1 MPSDISSWPAAD
13 FQSCRCNSC
22 SLSNSEITN
31 WIVSARLDFPI
42 KMIMSSKGGSLNKQ
56 IPSAKMPFPKK
67 QLHKNL
73 LPLKPVE
80 ITDAEREMFRRED
93 YVELEYFQCD
103 LIRRRK
109 RKTPE
114 QLKRLAEHDAEH
126 KLIHRDPTKAMRKA
140 HQSLDLGSSLL
151 LKLIRFGKLT
161 HRFEPTEQGKAAGI
175 KAESHSDAFMC
186 LASRIS
192 YLNSQLIRL
201 AEDNAPGA
209 CRSLWFQAKALTEGF
224 VRLATVHP
232 EEFREV
238 AEDSLTMPSLR
249 ARSSKFTADADT
261 IIAAIHLAEKHPTPN
276 VWDNKSRVGA
286 LCHLVVVSIIEKIR
300 FERRQY
306 EWEKEHLRL
315 AKKFHEEEY
324 RDATVEDVLRS
335 RWHPKVVRTFS
346 RLLPYRHGEMTQPH
360 GGKAGCCLWLKKIF
374 TTCPRIHLAI
384 RHFGRN

>member
-1 MPSDISSWPAAD
+1 
-13 FQSCRCNSC
+13 
-22 SLSNSEITN
+22 
-31 WIVSARLDFPI
+31 
-42 KMIMSSKGGSLNKQ
+42 
-56 IPSAKMPFPKK
+56 
-67 QLHKNL
+67 
-73 LPLKPVE
+73 
-80 ITDAEREMFRRED
+80 
-93 YVELEYFQCD
+93 
-103 LIRRRK
+103 
-109 RKTPE
+109 
-114 QLKRLAEHDAEH
+114 
-126 KLIHRDPTKAMRKA
+126 
-140 HQSLDLGSSLL
+140 
-151 LKLIRFGKLT
+151 
-161 HRFEPTEQGKAAGI
+161 
-175 KAESHSDAFMC
+175 MC

-286 LCHLVVVSIIEKIR
+286 LCHLVVVLIIEKIR

-335 RWHPKVVRTFS
+335 RWHPNVCENVFAS
-346 RLLPYRHGEMTQPH
+346 AALPAWGNDAAAWWKGRVLPMVKEDFHHLVQESISQSGTL
-360 GGKAGCCLWLKKIF
+360 GG
-374 TTCPRIHLAI
+374 TETR
-384 RHFGRN
+384 GRAKQ